1 MGGKVVDKD
10 TGYSELLGSI
20 RDIAGKDL
28 GVTIGVH
35 GEEGSQIV
43 IAAATNE
50 FGNLDQSAV
59 GAIPERSYLRSTID
73 EGQAEIL
80 NDLQGAVIFA
90 LDGDD
95 LEKGL
100 GLVGEKW
107 VGKVKK
113 KIKDL
118 KEPPNADSTIRQKG
132 SSNPLIDTG
141 QNLRNRISWQI
152 RTSSGDP

>member
-10 TGYSELLGSI
+10 TGYAEVMAAIVG
-20 RDIAGKDL
+20 IAGKDL

-35 GEEGSQIV
+35 GEEGSEIV

-50 FGNLDQSAV
+50 FGNIDQSAV
-59 GAIPERSYLRSTID
+59 GAIPERSFLRSTVD
-73 EGQAEIL
+73 EGTAEIL
-80 NDLQGAVIFA
+80 ADLQGAVVFA
-90 LDGDD
+90 LDGKD

-118 KEPPNADSTIRQKG
+118 KTPANAPSTIRQKG
-132 SSNPLIDTG
+132 SSNPLIDSG
-141 QNLRNRISWQI
+141 QNLRNRITWQL
-152 RTSSGDP
+152 RTSSGE